1 LRPAATKSDAQK
13 QIFLC
18 RFPVSDPVGFPR
30 MNNQERLSLVGL
42 LKRTTVRAH
51 RSAQYGNAAMRN
63 LVTNDPWGHAVRTPD
78 PGRFARAADTAKP
91 TPSGNGS
98 SAFAGADTPTRVA
111 AVARSFEAHS
121 MSETAKIP
129 RRALHDELAELIR
142 AMIIG
147 GELRPGQRINEQA
160 LCARFLVSRTPL
172 REALKV
178 LSAERLVRL
187 LPNRGAEVAC
197 ITHPEADDLLLILGV
212 LNTLAAELACA
223 RIDEREIAE
232 IRAKYQAMV
241 EDFHSGEKR
250 SYLELDRAIHTAI
263 FKASGNAALI
273 DLHHLLETRLGSAL
287 SLVHTPPMCWH
298 EAVEDHRRMIEAL
311 EDRDAA
317 AFARLMREHT
327 RHQAEVIHQALQ
339 ALERKLGMGP
349 RPVSG
354 PSAAAD

>member
-1 LRPAATKSDAQK
+1 
-13 QIFLC
+13 
-18 RFPVSDPVGFPR
+18 
-30 MNNQERLSLVGL
+30 
-42 LKRTTVRAH
+42 
-51 RSAQYGNAAMRN
+51 MRN
-63 LVTNDPWGHAVRTPD
+63 LVTNNSWRHAVRTPD
-78 PGRFARAADTAKP
+78 PGRFGRAADTAKP

-98 SAFAGADTPTRVA
+98 SPFAGADAHTRVA
-111 AVARSFEAHS
+111 APSVEAHS
-121 MSETAKIP
+121 MSDTAKIY

-197 ITHPEADDLLLILGV
+197 ITPAEADDLLLILGV

-223 RIDEREIAE
+223 RINEHAIAE
-232 IRAKYQAMV
+232 IRAKCQAMLQ
-241 EDFHSGEKR
+241 DFHSGEKL
-250 SYLELDRAIHTAI
+250 SYVELDRAIQTAI
-263 FKASGNAALI
+263 FKAAGNAALM
-273 DLHHLLETRLGSAL
+273 DLHQLLETRLGSVL
-287 SLVHTPPMCWH
+287 SSVHTPPPRWR
-298 EAVEDHRRMIEAL
+298 EAVDDHQRMIEAL

-317 AFARLMREHT
+317 AFARLAREHT
-327 RHQAEVIHQALQ
+327 RHQAEVVHQALQ
-339 ALERKLGMGP
+339 AWERKLGAGP
-349 RPVSG
+349 RPVNE

>member
-1 LRPAATKSDAQK
+1 
-13 QIFLC
+13 
-18 RFPVSDPVGFPR
+18 
-30 MNNQERLSLVGL
+30 
-42 LKRTTVRAH
+42 
-51 RSAQYGNAAMRN
+51 
-63 LVTNDPWGHAVRTPD
+63 
-78 PGRFARAADTAKP
+78 
-91 TPSGNGS
+91 
-98 SAFAGADTPTRVA
+98 
-111 AVARSFEAHS
+111 
-121 MSETAKIP
+121 MSETAKIY
-129 RRALHDELAELIR
+129 RRALHDELAELMR

-197 ITHPEADDLLLILGV
+197 VTHAEADDLLLILGV

-223 RIDEREIAE
+223 RMAEHEVAE

-241 EDFHSGEKR
+241 EDFHRGEAA

-263 FKASGNAALI
+263 SKAAANTALI
-273 DLHHLLETRLGSAL
+273 DLQHLLETRLGSVL
-287 SLVHTPPMCWH
+287 SRVHTPPPRWG

-317 AFARLMREHT
+317 AFARLAREHT
-327 RHQAEVIHQALQ
+327 RHQAELVHQALQ
-339 ALERKLGMGP
+339 ALERKLGVGP
-349 RPVSG
+349 RAVSEA
-354 PSAAAD
+354 SASAD

>member
-1 LRPAATKSDAQK
+1 
-13 QIFLC
+13 
-18 RFPVSDPVGFPR
+18 
-30 MNNQERLSLVGL
+30 
-42 LKRTTVRAH
+42 
-51 RSAQYGNAAMRN
+51 MRN
-63 LVTNDPWGHAVRTPD
+63 LVTNDPWRHAARTPD
-78 PGRFARAADTAKP
+78 SGRFARAADTAKP
-91 TPSGNGS
+91 APSGNGS
-98 SAFAGADTPTRVA
+98 SPLAGADARARVA
-111 AVARSFEAHS
+111 APSVEAHS
-121 MSETAKIP
+121 MSETAKIY

-197 ITHPEADDLLLILGV
+197 ITHAEADDLLLILGV

-223 RIDEREIAE
+223 RMDEHEIAE
-232 IRAKYQAMV
+232 IRAKYQTMV
-241 EDFHSGEKR
+241 EDFHSGEKSP
-250 SYLELDRAIHTAI
+250 SYIELDRAIQTAI
-263 FKASGNAALI
+263 FKAAGNAALI
-273 DLHHLLETRLGSAL
+273 DLHLLLETRLGSVL
-287 SLVHTPPMCWH
+287 SLVHTPPPRWR

-317 AFARLMREHT
+317 AFARLAREHT
-327 RHQAEVIHQALQ
+327 RHQAEVVHQAMQ
-339 ALERKLGMGP
+339 AWERKLGAGP
-349 RPVSG
+349 RPVNE